1 MPSDPRVQLALDRL
15 ARPIGE
21 FRATVAG
28 ALAQAE
34 AFLAAEEPDEAAH
47 LARITAELGEFAR
60 ARIDVA
66 RFAAVATVSTPL
78 SVAHRDRL
86 QRATDVLRDVLER
99 GMALHYVDVPSGA
112 SLTAAVDGALARA
125 GRAFG
130 AVLAIELLRGGRY
143 DPAQHDGLLDHMA
156 FRTWT
161 RAERRFAPPLVAHV
175 DGADLHIGGLADF
188 LDGREK
194 LVLVVRGASPPAPLV
209 RLITPGTMVLQTAAE
224 TGLDLVATASGTA
237 IAALVPKEAALFLHD
252 PSQGREGWQRL
263 SVWHMPPEPRAAL
276 GGLSAWQMQEDL
288 KQLAVLA
295 SGAPAA
301 AGAAAGG
308 AEKGAAPGPEA
319 VDVLARWLL
328 GQADLQG
335 TA

>member
-21 FRATVAG
+21 FRSTVAG

-34 AFLAAEEPDEAAH
+34 SFLAAEEPDESAH
-47 LARITAELGEFAR
+47 VARVGVELGEFAR
-60 ARIDVA
+60 GRLDVA
-66 RFAAVATVSTPL
+66 RFAAVAAVRPAL

-86 QRATDVLRDVLER
+86 QRAIDVLRDVLAR
-99 GMALHYVDVPSGA
+99 GVALHFVDVPAA
-112 SLTAAVDGALARA
+112 SSLVAAVDAALARA

-143 DPAQHDGLLDHMA
+143 DPAQHDGLLDTFA

-161 RAERRFAPPLVAHV
+161 KAERRFAPPLVVSV

-209 RLITPGTMVLQTAAE
+209 RLITPGTLVLQTADE
-224 TGLDLVATASGTA
+224 TGLDLVATTSGTA
-237 IAALVPKEAALFLHD
+237 IAALVPREAAHFQHD
-252 PSQGREGWQRL
+252 PSRGREPWQRL
-263 SVWHMPPEPRAAL
+263 SVWHMPAAPRSAL
-276 GGLSAWQMQEDL
+276 GGMSAWQMQEDL
-288 KQLAVLA
+288 RQLEAL
-295 SGAPAA
+295 A
-301 AGAAAGG
+301 AGSSAGAGVVRGGGEQG
-308 AEKGAAPGPEA
+308 AEA

-335 TA
+335 MA

>member
-21 FRATVAG
+21 FRAAVAG
-28 ALAQAE
+28 ALEQAE
-34 AFLAAEEPDEAAH
+34 AVMAAEEPDEAAH
-47 LARITAELGEFAR
+47 LSRLAAELGEFAR
-60 ARIDVA
+60 HRLDVA
-66 RFAAVATVSTPL
+66 RFA
-78 SVAHRDRL
+78 SVAVVSAPMSVTHRDRL
-86 QRATDVLRDVLER
+86 QRAIDVLRDVLDR
-99 GMALHYVDVPSGA
+99 GVALHYVDVPPGA

-143 DPAQHDGLLDHMA
+143 EPSKHDGLLDHLA

-161 RAERRFAPPLVAHV
+161 KAERRYAPPLVVHV
-175 DGADLHIGGLADF
+175 DGTDLHIGGLADF

-209 RLITPGTMVLQTAAE
+209 RLITPGTMVLQTADE
-224 TGLDLVATASGTA
+224 TGLDLVATTGGTA
-237 IAALVPKEAALFLHD
+237 IAALVPAEAALFLHD
-252 PSQGREGWQRL
+252 PSQGREAWQRL
-263 SVWHMPPEPRAAL
+263 SVWRLPPEPRAAL

-295 SGAPAA
+295 SGGSAGG
-301 AGAAAGG
+301 GAAAP
-308 AEKGAAPGPEA
+308 EVAPGPEA

>member
-21 FRATVAG
+21 FRSTVAG
-28 ALAQAE
+28 ALSQAE
-34 AFLAAEEPDEAAH
+34 AFLAAEEPDESAH
-47 LARITAELGEFAR
+47 VARVAAELGAFANGR
-60 ARIDVA
+60 LDVA
-66 RFAAVATVSTPL
+66 RFAAVAAVRPPL
-78 SVAHRDRL
+78 SLAHRDRL
-86 QRATDVLRDVLER
+86 QRAIDVLRDVLER
-99 GMALHYVDVPSGA
+99 GVALHYVDVPSGA
-112 SLTAAVDGALARA
+112 SLTAAVDAALARA

-143 DPAQHDGLLDHMA
+143 EPAQHDGLLDQLA

-161 RAERRFAPPLVAHV
+161 KAERRFAPPLVVHV

-209 RLITPGTMVLQTAAE
+209 RLITPGTLVLQTADE
-224 TGLDLVATASGTA
+224 TGLDLVATTSGTA
-237 IAALVPKEAALFLHD
+237 IAALVPQGAALFQHD
-252 PSQGREGWQRL
+252 PSRGREPWQRL
-263 SVWHMPPEPRAAL
+263 SVWHMPPEPKVAL
-276 GGLSAWQMQEDL
+276 GGMSAWQLQEDL
-288 KQLAVLA
+288 RQLAALSTGA
-295 SGAPAA
+295 S
-301 AGAAAGG
+301 AGAGATRGG
-308 AEKGAAPGPEA
+308 GEQGAEA

-335 TA
+335 MT

>member
-1 MPSDPRVQLALDRL
+1 MPSDPRIQVVLDRL

-21 FRATVAG
+21 FRSAVAG

-34 AFLAAEEPDEAAH
+34 AFVAAEEPDEAAH
-47 LARITAELGEFAR
+47 LERVTAELGAFAR
-60 ARIDVA
+60 GRIDMA
-66 RFAAVATVSTPL
+66 RFAAVAAVRAPL
-78 SVAHRDRL
+78 SLAHRDRL
-86 QRATDVLRDVLER
+86 QRAIDVLRDVLDR
-99 GMALHYVDVPSGA
+99 GISLHVVNVPSGS

-143 DPAQHDGLLDHMA
+143 DPAQHDGLLDHLA

-161 RAERRFAPPLVAHV
+161 RAERRFAPPLVVEV

-209 RLITPGTMVLQTAAE
+209 RLITPGTMVLQTADE
-224 TGLDLVATASGTA
+224 TGLDLVATTSGTA
-237 IAALVPKEAALFLHD
+237 IAALVPADAALFLHD
-252 PSQGREGWQRL
+252 PSQGREAWQRL
-263 SVWHMPPEPRAAL
+263 SVWHMPPEPKHAL

-288 KQLAVLA
+288 KQLSTLA
-295 SGAPAA
+295 TGASAPAP
-301 AGAAAGG
+301 GAAAPG
-308 AEKGAAPGPEA
+308 ASAGQGAEA

-328 GQADLQG
+328 GQADLKG
-335 TA
+335 IA